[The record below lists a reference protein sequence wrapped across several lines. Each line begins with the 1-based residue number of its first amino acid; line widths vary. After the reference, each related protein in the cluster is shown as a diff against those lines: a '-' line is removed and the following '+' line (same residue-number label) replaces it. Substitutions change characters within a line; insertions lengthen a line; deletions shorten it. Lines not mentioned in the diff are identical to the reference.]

1 MTKEQIWRFYFNF
14 FREKLHRRACIQSTH
29 SGKTSKDRDK
39 EKKNKEFHLQSKSWS
54 ILPSSDR
61 WIMMVI
67 NDSKIIRLHTCICME
82 SRPFH
87 RVSRER
93 FLFLFFKPEG
103 VLEFGCVFFT
113 CGWIRIECWKG

>member
-1 MTKEQIWRFYFNF
+1 
-14 FREKLHRRACIQSTH
+14 
-29 SGKTSKDRDK
+29 
-39 EKKNKEFHLQSKSWS
+39 
-54 ILPSSDR
+54 
-61 WIMMVI
+61 
-67 NDSKIIRLHTCICME
+67 ME

-113 CGWIRIECWKG
+113 CGWIRIECWKGYGELRTDGKEQKKQLQQLLFGCHMPILKL